1 MADHGRFRQFLR
13 GGAPVAAITAAI
25 GIGATGMLGGR
36 IEAKTAP
43 VAGEAAQVV
52 GLAPEMGP
60 AVVLAV
66 ALLVVPVAVLL
77 PGLFDGHLT

>member
-1 MADHGRFRQFLR
+1 MAGQGRLRQFLR

-25 GIGATGMLGGR
+25 GIGATGVLGGR

-52 GLAPEMGP
+52 GLAPEIGP
-60 AVVLAV
+60 AVVLAAAV
-66 ALLVVPVAVLL
+66 LVVPVALL
-77 PGLFDGHLT
+77 VPGLFDGHLT